1 VKTTNEK
8 NKKQTSVLY
17 VHIHIL
23 ETPRFGLA
31 YQCQVTTA
39 ITEEGA
45 AVSCAYPQTSEEER
59 QTHASQAVDWDAYVQ
74 YAARGRRGT
83 RSRPWRR
90 EGGVSNPS
98 GERRRDDQSTHH
110 PPCRTCRIRP
120 LERELAG
127 LELDEGEE
135 ESVDPQVEVRMD
147 RPDLGKAR

>member
-1 VKTTNEK
+1 M
-8 NKKQTSVLY
+8 
-17 VHIHIL
+17 HIL

-120 LERELAG
+120 PERELAG